1 MKGYIAF
8 INMSTKVDAIMKTPK
23 TQIVLISTCSV
34 LNAIA
39 SSASSGNKSN
49 GMLNKAA
56 TISFGMKSLGSAS
69 SRAYESFSTFMKLL
83 IALLPHQASG
93 QQHQSPLSSALK
105 QRFSMSLDHHARTIF
120 FAGLSFGPYQA
131 VLSGRH
137 GLKNQIFRR

>member
-56 TISFGMKSLGSAS
+56 TISFGMKSLGSGKVIEQTYKS
-69 SRAYESFSTFMKLL
+69 GESVDIVPT
-83 IALLPHQASG
+83 IANILGFDTDIP
-93 QQHQSPLSSALK
+93 
-105 QRFSMSLDHHARTIF
+105 
-120 FAGLSFGPYQA
+120 AGLLDGK
-131 VLSGRH
+131 VLSDV
-137 GLKNQIFRR
+137 FV